1 MRNKVTLRTL
11 FVLLTVSG
19 LIAALFRYDG
29 KNAWVT
35 GALMVV
41 ELVIFTFG
49 FYGLM
54 FCLAYPLG
62 RLSKYFLDQSDEGQS
77 PFATDRLPQQILP
90 PTTSITNE

>member
-1 MRNKVTLRTL
+1 MRNKVSLKAL
-11 FVLLTVSG
+11 FVLLTVSV
-19 LIAALFRYDG
+19 LIAALMRNDG
-29 KNAWVT
+29 KNSWVI
-35 GALMVV
+35 ASLMIV
-41 ELVIFTFG
+41 ELVVFTFG

-90 PTTSITNE
+90 PTPSNSD